1 MRRILICTSALVF
14 VGCGDL
20 SNRNIVARAGGNE
33 LTADWLAEAIAEG
46 EVATQPTAVER
57 WAWLWVQCSLYL
69 QRLAEGDSLVD
80 TTTVLEAMWPEVLEA
95 TVNNYYDRLL
105 AERLVVT
112 ESTIDSAYNAGD
124 HRLIDHILVAGGPP
138 YPPDEDA
145 RRQRLARSLEARL
158 RAGSPWEDEALQ
170 TDDPATRNS
179 EGRLGVITVGET
191 MPEFERTA
199 FSLAPGEMSGVVQTE
214 FGYHIIRRPALDDVR
229 DEYREAITEVLVQ
242 RWKEAFLAN
251 LETQRELRV
260 LEDGPAIMRYAAD
273 RPIRILALE
282 PGDVIGTYEGGKLTD
297 VTFVGW
303 LQALPS
309 WEHMTIE
316 GAGDQELK
324 QMARVAMQNE
334 ILYLE
339 AKSVGTRLRDEQFA
353 VIKRQLDNRLKW
365 LRSAMRVDSV
375 LARAARED
383 RIGVAR
389 EVLFEYTRRV
399 ITTHRDVQTVPPFL
413 ARKLR
418 AEEDW
423 EFSYPGLHRAI
434 RRSVAL
440 SDARSS
446 EGRGETEGS
455 RE

>member
-20 SNRNIVARAGGNE
+20 FNRNIVARAGGNE

-46 EVATQPTAVER
+46 EIATQPTAVER
-57 WAWLWVQCSLYL
+57 WAWLWVQYSLYL

-80 TTTVLEAMWPEVLEA
+80 TTTVLEAMWPEVLKA

-112 ESTIDSAYNAGD
+112 EATIDSAYNAGD
-124 HRLIDHILVAGGPP
+124 HRLIDHILVAGGPR

-158 RAGSPWEDEALQ
+158 RAGSSWEDEAQ
-170 TDDPATRNS
+170 HTDDPATRNS
-179 EGRLGVITVGET
+179 WGRLGIITVGET
-191 MPEFERTA
+191 MPEFEQTA

-229 DEYREAITEVLVQ
+229 DEYREAITGVLVQ
-242 RWKEAFLAN
+242 RWKEEFLAS
-251 LETQRELRV
+251 LEAERELQV

-273 RPIRILALE
+273 RPIRILASE

-309 WEHMTIE
+309 WEHMSIE
-316 GAGDQELK
+316 GAGDEELK
-324 QMARVAMQNE
+324 EMARIAMQND

-353 VIKRQLDNRLKW
+353 EIKRQLNNRLKW

-375 LARAARED
+375 LARAAREA
-383 RIGVAR
+383 REGVAR

-423 EFSYPGLHRAI
+423 EFSYPGLNRAI

-440 SDARSS
+440 SDERSS
-446 EGRGETEGS
+446 KNGGDTEGS
-455 RE
+455 WE